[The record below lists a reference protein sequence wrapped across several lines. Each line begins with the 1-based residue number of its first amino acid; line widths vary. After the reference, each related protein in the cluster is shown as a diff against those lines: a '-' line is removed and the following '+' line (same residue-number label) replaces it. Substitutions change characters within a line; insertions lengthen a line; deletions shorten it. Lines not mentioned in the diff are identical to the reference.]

1 MSKTFDALSNIPA
14 DANYRKNVEAITNH
28 RLKVSFSP
36 IPRLPRSASSSQH
49 DICSVLKGWF
59 GGQII
64 TEQPD
69 VSLVEEVIGIQM
81 EEMIQDAKDELE
93 LIPQIAG
100 QLIVAA
106 NSLA

>member
-1 MSKTFDALSNIPA
+1 MPN
-14 DANYRKNVEAITNH
+14 
-28 RLKVSFSP
+28 
-36 IPRLPRSASSSQH
+36 
-49 DICSVLKGWF
+49 GWF
-59 GGQII
+59 GWQIV

-100 QLIVAA
+100 QFRR
-106 NSLA
+106 S

>member
-1 MSKTFDALSNIPA
+1 M
-14 DANYRKNVEAITNH
+14 
-28 RLKVSFSP
+28 
-36 IPRLPRSASSSQH
+36 
-49 DICSVLKGWF
+49 LKGWF